1 MGRDVDSRADDRDH
15 RDRVLPDRLDQDAGD
30 AIEHMTNAAKNNSRR
45 GSVRRIVALIRKE
58 INQIR
63 RDKRLAVALIVPPIV
78 QILLFGFAL
87 DSTVTGLKL
96 GVIDDAKTPESREF
110 IALLSNSESFVVKK
124 YYNSPKELG
133 DAIGRGE
140 VDDGVTIPYH
150 FSRDPMRGRP
160 VEVQFLLNAS
170 NANTATIAQGYAEG
184 VVLNY
189 NKTLAAGGLHVRFAQ
204 IAGRPV
210 SRAGQVVLRESF
222 LFNPGLVSSWF
233 IVTGTFGVLLILN
246 GSLVAS
252 TAMIK
257 EREAGTVEQLLMT
270 PTDGTEIVIAKLT
283 PLFLLLLM
291 MVLIAMGLLRVVF
304 HVPFRGSLTLV
315 LAGAALCVL
324 SGIGI
329 GTFIATYTTSG
340 QQARLVAFFINPPI
354 ASLSGAL
361 TPIEAMPHWL
371 QPITWLNPLRHFGL
385 IARGVLVKQ
394 SGLAELWPNVLVLAL
409 FTFVLVGLSVSRFRK
424 QLG

>member
-1 MGRDVDSRADDRDH
+1 MNELEKQG
-15 RDRVLPDRLDQDAGD
+15 
-30 AIEHMTNAAKNNSRR
+30 SRR
-45 GSVRRIVALIRKE
+45 RIFTLIRKE

-63 RDKRLAVALIVPPIV
+63 RDRRLAVALIVPPIA

-87 DSTVTGLKL
+87 DSTVSNLRL
-96 GVIDDAKTPESREF
+96 GVVDYSKTPISREF
-110 IALLSNSESFVVKK
+110 IAQLSQSESFVVKR
-124 YYNSPKELG
+124 YYNSTSEMG

-140 VDDGVTIPYH
+140 IDDGLNIPYD
-150 FSRDPMRGRP
+150 FARDLERSRP
-160 VEVQFLLNAS
+160 VTVQFLLNAT

-184 VVLNY
+184 VIQSFNR
-189 NKTLAAGGLHVRFAQ
+189 TLLAGGLHAQ
-204 IAGRPV
+204 FVQFSTSAV
-210 SRAGQVVLRESF
+210 SRRGQVLLTEAF

-233 IVTGTFGVLLILN
+233 IVTGTFGTLLILN

-270 PTDGTEIVIAKLT
+270 PADGTEIVIAKLT
-283 PLFLLLLM
+283 PLFALLLM
-291 MVLIAMGLLRVVF
+291 MVVLAMGLIRFVF
-304 HVPFRGSLTLV
+304 HVPFRGSIPLV
-315 LAGAALCVL
+315 LMGAALCVL

-329 GTFIATYTTSG
+329 GTFIATYSKTG
-340 QQARLVAFFINPPI
+340 QQARLVAFFVNPPL

-361 TPIEAMPHWL
+361 TPVEAMPHWL
-371 QPITWLNPLRHFGL
+371 QPITWLNPLRHFAL

-394 SGLAELWPNVLVLAL
+394 SGLAELWPNFLAL
-409 FTFVLVGLSVSRFRK
+409 LIFTIVLVGLSVSRFRK